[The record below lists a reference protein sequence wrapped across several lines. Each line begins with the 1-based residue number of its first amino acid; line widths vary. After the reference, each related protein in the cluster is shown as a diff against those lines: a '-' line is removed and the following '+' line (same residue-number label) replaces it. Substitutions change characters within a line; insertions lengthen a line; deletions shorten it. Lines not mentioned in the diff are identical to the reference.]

1 MCQRITNTV
10 SQAPPDSRIQLLHDV
25 ERLIDRIVQLAV
37 WHMAQHLTS
46 RDPDFDQVSE
56 AIPAIGRI
64 LELRVQVHDLIRQAT
79 TQGER
84 EGPDS
89 PSADHPEEE
98 NLSELATQREADH
111 EDAPVSREVSPL
123 QDTSE

>member
-1 MCQRITNTV
+1 M

-25 ERLIDRIVQLAV
+25 EHLIDRIVQLAV
-37 WHMAQHLTS
+37 WHMAQHLTGH
-46 RDPDFDQVSE
+46 DANVDQVSE

-64 LELRVQVHDLIRQAT
+64 LELRVQVHDLIRRAT
-79 TQGER
+79 MQGER

-89 PSADHPEEE
+89 TSADHPEAE

-123 QDTSE
+123 QDTGE